1 MFESIEALLAEA
13 KQKNKVLHEVI
24 LEDEMEVLEKGRD
37 EILSRVATSLMV
49 MRQSFQR
56 ATTTEINLPIKE
68 AMGQAERMLK
78 KPAIFMHPKMKE
90 AVGLAMAIAEYSSG
104 MGLICAAPT
113 AGSSGVLPASLLQA
127 QMILNKSED
136 ELLHALV
143 VAAEIGGICGNRASL
158 SGSEAG
164 CQAEVGVASAMAAA
178 GITYMAG
185 GTPEMVSHAVAL
197 ALKHLLGLICDPVA
211 GLVISPCIKRN
222 AIGTMNAFLSAEM
235 ALSGVTSIIA
245 ADEIIDSMIRVGHDL
260 PPSVKETGIGGIAGS
275 PRALTIK
282 KELFGNSFKS
292 EQI

>member
-1 MFESIEALLAEA
+1 MYESIEALIRDA

-24 LEDEMEVLEKGRD
+24 LDDEMEILEKGRD
-37 EILSRVATSLMV
+37 EILSRLSASLVV
-49 MRQSFQR
+49 MRQSLQR
-56 ATTTEINLPIKE
+56 ATTTEIKLPIKE
-68 AMGQAERMLK
+68 AMGQAERVLK
-78 KPAIFMHPKMKE
+78 TPPFFLHPRMKE

-113 AGSSGVLPASLLQA
+113 AGSSGILPATLFQA
-127 QMILNKSED
+127 QLILNKTEE

-185 GTPEMVSHAVAL
+185 GTLEQVGHAVAL
-197 ALKHLLGLICDPVA
+197 AIKNLLGLVCDPVA

-222 AIGTMNAFLSAEM
+222 AIGTMNAFLSAEL
-235 ALSGVTSIIA
+235 ALSGVTSIISP
-245 ADEIIDSMIRVGHDL
+245 DEIIDSMIRVGHDL

-275 PRALTIK
+275 PRAQMIK
-282 KELFGNSFKS
+282 NELFSDLTKS
-292 EQI
+292 EHN